1 MPWKSLVTNY
11 FLIQR
16 KRAERKKDAKSSL
29 YELNGSI
36 LDEAFERD
44 RKRVLLFNCDP
55 LVSFS
60 SGEAILPT
68 RITCY
73 CRHHNERIG
82 FR

>member
-1 MPWKSLVTNY
+1 MLNFRCVYT
-11 FLIQR
+11 QR
-16 KRAERKKDAKSSL
+16 KRAERKKDAKSTFE
-29 YELNGSI
+29 ELNVTF

-44 RKRVLLFNCDP
+44 RKRVLLFNTEH
-55 LVSFS
+55 LVSFH
-60 SGEAILPT
+60 SGKVVLPT